1 MVRPVRPDDL
11 APLHARRNEPDV
23 QRLQGWALPYPLD
36 RARAV
41 VEQALA
47 MDGPADGAWWMAT
60 IAERATASIV
70 GDLVV
75 RLSNDSRT
83 GEVGYSLAR
92 AYWGRGYAVEA
103 LDALVG
109 WAFESLPLT
118 RLEGRLHPDNRAS
131 AMVLERVGFQFEGRT
146 RLSFWLGEDNSDD
159 VIYGITRDDWADWR
173 SRSLLPAGQVELGP
187 VTPENKAAVLAL
199 RTHHSQESFVAPMC
213 QSFADALLPD
223 PIEAGEVEP
232 WLRAVQAEGEVVG
245 FVMVAMPGERRAE
258 PYLWRL
264 LIDRMHQRRGI
275 GTRVLGLL
283 ADDLTA
289 AGHSAML
296 VSWGEGKGSPG
307 RFYLRHGFVP
317 TGRVVDGETEGR
329 RELG

>member
-1 MVRPVRPDDL
+1 VVRPVRPDDL

-131 AMVLERVGFQFEGRT
+131 AMVLERVGFQFE
-146 RLSFWLGEDNSDD
+146 
-159 VIYGITRDDWADWR
+159 
-173 SRSLLPAGQVELGP
+173 GQVELGP